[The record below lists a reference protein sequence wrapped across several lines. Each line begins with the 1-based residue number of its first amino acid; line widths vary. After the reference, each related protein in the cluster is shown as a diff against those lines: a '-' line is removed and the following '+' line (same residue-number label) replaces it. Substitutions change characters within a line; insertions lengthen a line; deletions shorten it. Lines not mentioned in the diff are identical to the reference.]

1 MTLILLSWSSL
12 HLLNLLVA
20 TTCNLTI
27 TLTVSTIITVS
38 TWPPSCTQLQVI
50 TRMSGSSLSRLYST
64 QLSWTTF

>member
-1 MTLILLSWSSL
+1 MTLIRLSWSSL

-20 TTCNLTI
+20 TTCNLTV
-27 TLTVSTIITVS
+27 TVNTIITMS

>member
-20 TTCNLTI
+20 TTCNL

>member
-20 TTCNLTI
+20 TTCNL

-50 TRMSGSSLSRLYST
+50 TRMSGSSLSSLYST